1 MNPGEILPFS
11 LSGKK
16 KGPTIKHK
24 KPSRYKISWYTA

>member
-16 KGPTIKHK
+16 GPTIKHR
-24 KPSRYKISWYTA
+24 KPSRYEISWYTA